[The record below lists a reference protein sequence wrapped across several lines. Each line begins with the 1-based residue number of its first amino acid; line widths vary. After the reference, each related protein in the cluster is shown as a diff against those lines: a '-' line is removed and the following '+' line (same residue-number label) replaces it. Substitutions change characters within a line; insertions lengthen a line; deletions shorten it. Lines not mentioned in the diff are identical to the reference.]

1 MTAEELSSPLLTAE
15 LKTRFIGHKAIYFP
29 RVISTMD
36 IARRE
41 ARHGAAEGTVIIAG
55 EQAMGRGRLKRHWL
69 SPPGNVALSVI
80 LYPHVSFLPCLIMI
94 ASLAVVYSI
103 EAVTGLKA
111 RIKWPN
117 DVLIGRK
124 KVCGILIENELK
136 GVTAS
141 AIIGIGINV
150 NIVPSGLDAASVAA
164 TSLKDELNREVAL
177 ADVVRQLLVEMERL
191 YLTLPD
197 CEYIYKS
204 WRDKLATLGK
214 KVTVVMGDRVL
225 EGMAASVDEGGALW
239 LRRDDGELTRIIAG
253 DVNLR
258 EE

>member
-1 MTAEELSSPLLTAE
+1 
-15 LKTRFIGHKAIYFP
+15 
-29 RVISTMD
+29 
-36 IARRE
+36 
-41 ARHGAAEGTVIIAG
+41 
-55 EQAMGRGRLKRHWL
+55 
-69 SPPGNVALSVI
+69 
-80 LYPHVSFLPCLIMI
+80 
-94 ASLAVVYSI
+94 
-103 EAVTGLKA
+103 
-111 RIKWPN
+111 
-117 DVLIGRK
+117 
-124 KVCGILIENELK
+124 
-136 GVTAS
+136 
-141 AIIGIGINV
+141 
-150 NIVPSGLDAASVAA
+150 VPSGLDAASVAA

-239 LRRDDGELTRIIAG
+239 LRRNDGELTRIIAG

>member
-1 MTAEELSSPLLTAE
+1 MTAEELSSLSVIGE
-15 LKTRFIGHKAIYFP
+15 LKTRFIGQKAIYYP
-29 RVISTMD
+29 SVISTMD

-55 EQAMGRGRLKRHWL
+55 EQTTGRGRLKRHWL
-69 SPPGNVALSVI
+69 SPPGNIALSII
-80 LYPHVSFLPCLIMI
+80 LYPHISFLPCLIMI
-94 ASLAVVYSI
+94 ASLAVIYSI

-117 DVLIGRK
+117 DVLIGGK

-136 GVTAS
+136 GVTAY

-150 NIVPSGLDAASVAA
+150 NIMPSGLDTASVAA
-164 TSLKDELNREVAL
+164 TSLKDELNREVVL

-197 CEYIYKS
+197 SQYIYKE
-204 WRDKLATLGK
+204 WRDKLAMLGK
-214 KVTVVMGDRVL
+214 KVTVVMGGRVL
-225 EGMAASVDEGGALW
+225 KGIAVSVDEGGALW
-239 LRRDDGELTRIIAG
+239 LRRDNGELTKIVAG